1 MRNVEIAEIPQTS
14 KRYEY
19 VGDCAKNQICSYLW
33 IHIPST
39 KNKNYKLDRLLDLLA
54 SQIFYLLM
62 VSSMTVI
69 LKFKQKCKQ
78 NGF

>member
-14 KRYEY
+14 KRYEC
-19 VGDCAKNQICSYLW
+19 VGGCAKKKMCSYLW
-33 IHIPST
+33 IHISST

-54 SQIFYLLM
+54 SQISYLLM
-62 VSSMTVI
+62 LSSMIVI